1 MTQVIKTENPDTSG
15 TNTVLIVLLLAAVVA
30 FFVWFFAQGNFTAP
44 AANEEG
50 INVNID
56 LPAPGAGGAGGAESA
71 PAQ

>member
-15 TNTVLIVLLLAAVVA
+15 TNAVLMVLLLAAVVA

-50 INVNID
+50 INVNVD
-56 LPAPGAGGAGGAESA
+56 LPAGGAGGTGNTDTA